1 MPLGV
6 EDGRVAGPVMT
17 ASSYVSTSYGPMY
30 GRLNGYRAWGPRRN
44 ERKPWLQVDFLAMTK
59 VTRVATQGQ
68 YNANYWV
75 KKYYIMY
82 AKNKNQFTPYREGKT
97 TKVRFSVFLC
107 GKRQLKIKE
116 SSFCNLDIEH

>member
-1 MPLGV
+1 MMYFILCDTDTCDMPLGV

-17 ASSYVSTSYGPMY
+17 ASSYVSTAYGPMY

-44 ERKPWLQVDFLAMTK
+44 ERQPWLQVDFLALTK

-75 KKYYIMY
+75 KKYYVKY
-82 AKNKNQFTPYREGKT
+82 AKKKNKFTTYQEGKT
-97 TKVRFSVFLC
+97 TKVRFFVL
-107 GKRQLKIKE
+107 L
-116 SSFCNLDIEH
+116 SS